1 MYARLY
7 GLICASVWC
16 LALCALPC
24 RAAVISG
31 KVLTAEGAPVDG
43 AVVFLDQDRRV
54 RNLTTAKDGAY
65 RFDEVGVGLTELVAY
80 HPEYAMDGC
89 TSVPIGDSEVNLVL
103 TAPASIAIRVI
114 NKDFMPV
121 PGARL
126 ISMVVN
132 DRFAVSAEDLAG
144 QGFPL
149 LRSNDE
155 GFLDIPCIP
164 AGGFIKM
171 NLAQQDYAQSDV
183 AYLPVDSR
191 RRDIVLYPGTLL
203 RGRITAD
210 KKAVANARVSVFQ
223 KGVGGQ
229 RNFAETL
236 TDPEGFYHLRAP
248 EGQYLLAVRHPDYAS
263 PAPTVVDMSDM
274 DNTAVSD
281 VELQPPYV
289 IKGSIMLPDR
299 KPCPGARLLFRI
311 EDTIFEDTFSD
322 SDGKFILKAGSPEG
336 VLRVIPPPG
345 YMTKILADIPVK
357 MGDVREIT
365 LKPIELKQL
374 PLIRGRALF
383 PEGVPAERLYVRSTD
398 LPAPIHVL
406 TNEQGGFELQLFYQ
420 PEQKQ
425 ISFRIEHPYRFLR
438 RDFVINVGSPGEV
451 ELMLEE
457 FEPQLDRPPHQAGRN
472 NLEPLLGKPAP
483 AIKCSDWFN
492 SQPLTLESL
501 KGKVVVLT
509 MWGGFDTSQ
518 FAMNRLTELRLIH
531 ELYGSAGDVAVIGV
545 HDASSEPDEIA
556 EYLARL
562 EITYPVGRD
571 ADPFVT
577 FVNYGVNAIP
587 QTVLIDKQGV
597 LQYAETEGRLLELIK
612 ALRRR

>member
-1 MYARLY
+1 MCLRRF
-7 GLICASVWC
+7 GLMCAVLSFSLV
-16 LALCALPC
+16 CAAPGE
-24 RAAVISG
+24 AAVISG
-31 KVLTAEGAPVDG
+31 KVLTAEGAPVEG
-43 AVVFLDQDRRV
+43 ATVFLDQDRRV
-54 RNLTTAKDGAY
+54 REMKTPKDGAY
-65 RFDEVGVGLTELVAY
+65 RFDGVSVGVTEVVAY

-89 TSVPIGDSEVNLVL
+89 TSVPIGDMEVNLVL
-103 TAPASIAIRVI
+103 TTPASIAIRVI

-126 ISMVVN
+126 VSMAVN

-144 QGFPL
+144 EGFPL

-155 GFLDIPCIP
+155 GFLNIPCIP
-164 AGGFIKM
+164 VGGFIKM
-171 NLAQQDYAQSDV
+171 NLAHHDYAQSDV
-183 AYLPVDSR
+183 AYLPVDER
-191 RRDIVLYPGTLL
+191 RRDIVLYPGALL
-203 RGRITAD
+203 RGRITAN
-210 KKAVANARVSVFQ
+210 KQGIANARVSVFQ

-229 RNFAETL
+229 RKFAETL

-248 EGQYLLAVRHPDYAS
+248 EDQYLLAVRHPDFAS
-263 PAPTVVDMSDM
+263 PPPTVVDMSDM
-274 DNTAVSD
+274 EKTAVSD
-281 VELQPPYV
+281 VELQPPY
-289 IKGSIMLPDR
+289 IIRGSVLLPDK

-322 SDGKFILKAGSPEG
+322 SDGKFTLKAGNPEG

-357 MGDVREIT
+357 LGDVREIV
-365 LKPIELKQL
+365 LEPVALQQL

-383 PEGVPAERLYVRSTD
+383 PEGVPAERLYVRSLD
-398 LPAPIHVL
+398 LPAPIQVL
-406 TNEQGGFELQLFYQ
+406 TDPQGGFEVQLFYQ

-425 ISFRIEHPYRFLR
+425 ISFRMEHPFRFLR
-438 RDFVINVGSPGEV
+438 RDFVINIESPGEV

-472 NLEPLLGKPAP
+472 NLDPLLGKPAP
-483 AIKCSDWFN
+483 AVQCVEWFN
-492 SQPLTLESL
+492 AQPLTLESL

-509 MWGGFDTSQ
+509 LWGGFDTSQ
-518 FAMNRLTELRLIH
+518 FAMNRLVELNLVH
-531 ELYGSAGDVAVIGV
+531 ELFGSADDVAVVGV
-545 HDASSEPDEIA
+545 HDASSESDEIA
-556 EYLARL
+556 EYLARF

-587 QTVLIDKQGV
+587 QTVLIDKQGM